1 MPRPPLS
8 LAGDRATAVVVV
20 DRAMRRARVCAEMPT
35 PDQPV
40 DQALP
45 VVLRQLREA
54 RGLSQEA
61 TAQAAGIALNT
72 YSRIERGQ
80 TSPAWP
86 TVRALAAALDVSM
99 AKLGAAVD
107 AQR

>member
-1 MPRPPLS
+1 VPS
-8 LAGDRATAVVVV
+8 
-20 DRAMRRARVCAEMPT
+20 

-45 VVLRQLREA
+45 AVLRRLRNA

-86 TVRALAAALDVSM
+86 TVRALADALDVSM
-99 AKLGAAVD
+99 GELGAAID
-107 AQR
+107 AESSAAP

>member
-1 MPRPPLS
+1 MP
-8 LAGDRATAVVVV
+8 A
-20 DRAMRRARVCAEMPT
+20 

-45 VVLRQLREA
+45 VVLRRLREA
-54 RGLSQEA
+54 SGLSQEA

-72 YSRIERGQ
+72 YSRIERGL

-86 TVRALAAALDVSM
+86 TVIQIADALGVSM
-99 AKLGAAVD
+99 AELGAAID
-107 AQR
+107 AKRKRRR

>member
-1 MPRPPLS
+1 MLGMPAPN
-8 LAGDRATAVVVV
+8 
-20 DRAMRRARVCAEMPT
+20 
-35 PDQPV
+35 QPV

-45 VVLRQLREA
+45 AVLRRLREA

-80 TSPAWP
+80 TSPSWP
-86 TVRALAAALDVSM
+86 TVRQLANALGVSM
-99 AKLGAAVD
+99 GDLGAAVE
-107 AQR
+107 AEH

>member
-1 MPRPPLS
+1 MKRKCI
-8 LAGDRATAVVVV
+8 DITVV
-20 DRAMRRARVCAEMPT
+20 DREARRARPCLGMPA
-35 PDQPV
+35 PNQPV

-45 VVLRQLREA
+45 AVLRRLREA

-80 TSPAWP
+80 TSPSWP
-86 TVRALAAALDVSM
+86 TVRQLANALGVSM
-99 AKLGAAVD
+99 GDLGAAVE
-107 AQR
+107 AEH

>member
-1 MPRPPLS
+1 MP
-8 LAGDRATAVVVV
+8 A
-20 DRAMRRARVCAEMPT
+20 

-45 VVLRQLREA
+45 AVLRHLREA

-80 TSPAWP
+80 TSPSWP
-86 TVRALAAALDVSM
+86 TVRRLAAALGITM
-99 AKLGAAVD
+99 ADLGAAVD
-107 AQR
+107 AAEQPR

>member
-1 MPRPPLS
+1 MPS
-8 LAGDRATAVVVV
+8 S
-20 DRAMRRARVCAEMPT
+20 
-35 PDQPV
+35 DQLV

-45 VVLRQLREA
+45 AVLRRLRDA

-72 YSRIERGQ
+72 YSRIERGH

-86 TVRALAAALDVSM
+86 TVRALADALNVSM
-99 AKLGAAVD
+99 AELGAAID
-107 AQR
+107 AEQ

>member
-1 MPRPPLS
+1 MPS
-8 LAGDRATAVVVV
+8 
-20 DRAMRRARVCAEMPT
+20 

-45 VVLRQLREA
+45 AVLRRLRDA

-61 TAQAAGIALNT
+61 TAQAARIALNT

-80 TSPAWP
+80 TSPSWP
-86 TVRALAAALDVSM
+86 TVRQLADALDVSM
-99 AKLGAAVD
+99 AKLGAAID
-107 AQR
+107 AEEH